1 MSEGNSWMPRSG
13 DQERPRPAVT
23 VILPARDE
31 AATVGKVVR
40 GLREE
45 LARLSIGPYE
55 VLVIDDGSR
64 DETAERARQEGAKV
78 LRGSSRGG
86 YGAAV
91 KRGLAQAQGQLVLLL
106 DADGTY
112 PLDGVGALLQ
122 GLAEGA
128 DQVIAA
134 RPSLGASGFRLRQAV
149 KAAIHW
155 LAGLLA
161 GVPVPDLNSGMRA
174 LPAGKLRAMAP
185 LLPDGFSL
193 TTSLTMAGLLRGWD
207 VRWVPLSY
215 TPRGR
220 GSKFRPIRDTLR
232 LLAALLRSL
241 VYFAPLRLF
250 VPVSV
255 LTAVVGLGFAFWDVS
270 VEHNLGD
277 KTVLTFLT
285 ALELFMLGLLADFLV
300 RRSSGD

>member
-1 MSEGNSWMPRSG
+1 MREENSRMPRSA
-13 DQERPRPAVT
+13 DQQRPRPTVT
-23 VILPARDE
+23 VIIPARDE
-31 AATVGKVVR
+31 AATVGQVVR
-40 GLREE
+40 GVLEE
-45 LARLSIGPYE
+45 LTRLSISSYE

-64 DETAERARQEGAKV
+64 DETAERARQERAKV
-78 LRGSSRGG
+78 LRGGSRGG
-86 YGAAV
+86 YGAAI
-91 KRGLAQAQGQLVLLL
+91 KRGLAQAQGQVVLLV

-112 PLDGVGALLQ
+112 PLEGVGALLQ
-122 GLAEGA
+122 GLADGA

-134 RPSLGASGFRLRQAV
+134 RPSLGASGFRLRQVV

-161 GVPVPDLNSGMRA
+161 GVSVPDLNSGMRA
-174 LPAGKLRAMAP
+174 LPTGKLRELAP

-193 TTSLTMAGLLRGWD
+193 TTSLTMAGLLLGWD
-207 VRWVPLSY
+207 VRWVSLSY

-232 LLAALLRSL
+232 LLVTLLRSL
-241 VYFAPLRLF
+241 TYFAPLRLF
-250 VPVSV
+250 VPVSA
-255 LTAVVGLGFAFWDVS
+255 LTAVVGLGFAFWDVL

-277 KTVLTFLT
+277 KTVLAFLT

-300 RRSSGD
+300 RRSLGD